1 MIDVIN
7 LASPVRTRLPYISHE
22 EAQAF
27 LKKGWTLSS
36 TYYFSEL
43 RDVYLAL
50 TLRDFQN
57 IAAFTD
63 FCNGIGLPFVRSPWQ
78 QRRILEHLNALI
90 NFSLVTP
97 DYRIAR
103 RVFERSRIGDSI
115 TEDEKT
121 VFREIYFDY
130 FRFKEIFSWFVDLN
144 PKSRLVLVEQLQ
156 KSDIIHR
163 SKPLFAVS
171 EGGRFYDTFFYDLK
185 DDAEIYYLA
194 HKTEESDIHD
204 NAVAKTSGNADLMRF
219 WDLFLKW
226 GTELG
231 VIERF
236 SLRDVGIETSSH
248 KKILCSFVLQ
258 DYPHEFN
265 LLEFLSKRWRNAR
278 YLYLPEVVFEIARTY
293 RVSVEKSQDM
303 IVNEYR
309 AHRNYL
315 SFERTSEIFIREGEI
330 SERDKILFPKYNGS
344 YISHLVVR
352 K

>member
-7 LASPVRTRLPYISHE
+7 LTSPVRTQLPYISHE
-22 EAQAF
+22 EAQVF

-50 TLRDFQN
+50 TMRDFQN
-57 IAAFTD
+57 ITAFTN
-63 FCNGIGLPFVRSPWQ
+63 FCNAIGLPFVRSPWQ

-97 DYRIAR
+97 DYRLAK
-103 RVFERSRIGDSI
+103 RVFERSRIGDPV
-115 TEDEKT
+115 TEDEKA

-144 PKSRLVLVEQLQ
+144 PKSRLALVEQLQ
-156 KSDIIHR
+156 KADIVHR

-171 EGGRFYDTFFYDLK
+171 QGGRFYDTFFYDLK
-185 DDAEIYYLA
+185 DNAETYYLA
-194 HKTEESDIHD
+194 DKTEENDIGE
-204 NAVAKTSGNADLMRF
+204 AGGNADLMRF

-231 VIERF
+231 VLERF
-236 SLRDVGIETSSH
+236 SLRDLGIQTSLH

-258 DYPHEFN
+258 DYPREFN
-265 LLEFLSKRWRNAR
+265 LLEFLSKRWGNAR

-303 IVNEYR
+303 IVSEYR
-309 AHRNYL
+309 VHKNYL

-330 SERDKILFPKYNGS
+330 TDRDKILFPKYNGS